1 MLLSYI
7 SELYGK
13 NNLEAAFIDEIIDTL
28 LDLQKEGL
36 PAFFEKDEAKKV
48 WMDGWIDG
56 WMDDSGFTSF
66 LTYFSHISSWK
77 CVCEGKE
84 EQKWFYD

>member
-48 WMDGWIDG
+48 WMDGWMDG
-56 WMDDSGFTSF
+56 
-66 LTYFSHISSWK
+66 
-77 CVCEGKE
+77 
-84 EQKWFYD
+84 